1 MKGGDSKNGFSEE
14 LYQKALKQMRDS
26 KKVSDEKPAHN
37 IGGLHRLNNE
47 RKELR
52 IAAQARI
59 ISLIL
64 HGYKR
69 KQVMDALG
77 YSGSTL
83 DRAFCRLDGEWLDL
97 LEMNYIGYFRFIPP
111 ENIDLLKK
119 AGFSYRQFRRLL
131 AEEGEVSSINIETY
145 IQMTPLTDN
154 TRKKLPGLPVCE
166 SKPVMKMSDRLR
178 QLYYKR

>member
-1 MKGGDSKNGFSEE
+1 MNGFSEE
-14 LYQKALKQMRDS
+14 LYQRALKQMRDS
-26 KKVSDEKPAHN
+26 KKVSDEKPVHN
-37 IGGLHRLNNE
+37 IGGLHRLNDE

-52 IAAQARI
+52 IVTQARI

-83 DRAFCRLDGEWLDL
+83 DRAFCSLDGEWLDL
-97 LEMNYIGYFRFIPP
+97 LEMNYLGYFRFVPP
-111 ENIDLLKK
+111 KNIDLLKK

-131 AEEGEVSSINIETY
+131 AEEGEVSDIDIETY
-145 IQMTPLTDN
+145 IQATPLTDN
-154 TRKKLPGLPVCE
+154 TREKLSKLPVGE
-166 SKPVMKMSDRLR
+166 SKPVMKISDKIR
-178 QLYYKR
+178 QMNDKR